1 MYALLASAAN
11 YLLGWIFRGVV
22 IKFVI
27 LAALYYVVTWIAESV
42 LGQLDISPLT
52 GLQSLID
59 SLPGGLLYIM
69 GLFRFDLGLPLVLGA
84 MLTKF
89 VIRRLP
95 IIG

>member
-1 MYALLASAAN
+1 MFGILVSALNTALA
-11 YLLGWIFRGVV
+11 WFVRGVV

-27 LAALYYVVTWIAESV
+27 LSAIFYVVTWIAESV

-52 GLQSLID
+52 GLQTVINGIPTGVLWFASKLRLD
-59 SLPGGLLYIM
+59 V
-69 GLFRFDLGLPLVLGA
+69 GLPLILGA